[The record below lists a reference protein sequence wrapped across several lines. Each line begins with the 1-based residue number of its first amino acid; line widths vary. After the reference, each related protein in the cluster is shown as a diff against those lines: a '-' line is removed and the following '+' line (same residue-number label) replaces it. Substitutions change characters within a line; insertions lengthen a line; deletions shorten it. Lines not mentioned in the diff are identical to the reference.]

1 VSRLL
6 LPIVYVAGPITTP
19 NPMHNT
25 SVAVR
30 KGNALQR
37 TGVMLPIVPHLT
49 VLADMIDPHDYEW
62 YMRYDLALIRRVDA
76 LYRLRG
82 ESSGADRE
90 VAHAKEIGKPVFFE
104 GEKRLDE
111 GAWHDLLDWCE
122 DWINRENA
130 T

>member
-90 VAHAKEIGKPVFFE
+90 VAHAKDIGKPVFFE